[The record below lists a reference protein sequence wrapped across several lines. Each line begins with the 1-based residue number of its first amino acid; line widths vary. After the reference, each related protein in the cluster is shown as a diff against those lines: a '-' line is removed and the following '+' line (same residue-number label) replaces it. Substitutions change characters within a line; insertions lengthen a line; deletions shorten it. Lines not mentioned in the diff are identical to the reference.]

1 MAATPSPT
9 APALADAPG
18 RGHLLEIRNLK
29 KYFPVS
35 TGLLRR
41 EVGSVKAVD
50 DVSLTVERGETL
62 GLVGES
68 GCGKTT
74 LGRCVVRLYK
84 PQAGEI
90 LYRSE
95 GADGPAGAVDLA
107 KLSGKELQPYRRDIQ
122 MIFQDPYASLNPRR
136 TVFDTIS
143 EPIRANRIA
152 QGKALEERVVYLM
165 RVVGLET
172 RYLRRYP
179 HAFSGGQRQR
189 IGIARA
195 LATNPRLVVADEPV
209 SALDVSIQAQ
219 ILNLLK
225 DLQAEFGLSYL
236 FVAHDLNVVRYISDR
251 VAVMYVGRL
260 VELAATDA
268 LFNKPRHPYTEAL
281 LSAVPKATPDEVRQR
296 ILLEGEIPN
305 PAAPP
310 TGCYFHPRCRYAQA
324 ICRTDAPPLEEVQP
338 GHFAACHF
346 ARELDLQGVSQAG

>member
-1 MAATPSPT
+1 MGTIET
-9 APALADAPG
+9 AQGRSVTGAIQVDA
-18 RGHLLEIRNLK
+18 LLEIKNLK
-29 KYFPVS
+29 KYFPIS
-35 TGLLRR
+35 SGLFKH
-41 EVGSVKAVD
+41 EIGYVKAVD
-50 DVSLTVERGETL
+50 DVSLDVRHGETL

-90 LYRSE
+90 LFKT
-95 GADGPAGAVDLA
+95 ADGKGQTKIIDLA
-107 KLSGKELQPYRRDIQ
+107 RMSGKELAPYRRDIQ

-143 EPIRANRIA
+143 EPIRANRLA
-152 QGKALEERVVYLM
+152 SGKELEERVVQLM
-165 RVVGLET
+165 RVVGLEA

-195 LATNPRLVVADEPV
+195 LATNPRLVVADEPI

-236 FVAHDLNVVRYISDR
+236 FVAHDLNVVRYFSDR

-260 VELAATDA
+260 AELASTDD
-268 LFNKPRHPYTEAL
+268 LFTKPRHPYTEAL
-281 LSAVPKATPDEVRQR
+281 LSAVPKSAPDEVRER
-296 ILLEGEIPN
+296 IILKGEIPN

-310 TGCYFHPRCRYAQA
+310 SGCYFHPRCRYAQPV
-324 ICRTDAPPLEEVQP
+324 CQVEVPRWEEVRP
-338 GHFAACHF
+338 GHFSACHF
-346 ARELDLQGVSQAG
+346 AKELDLRGVSPTQ